1 MKCIAIYCAPLY
13 TTDRPTHRVIR
24 ASVKQQRHQDTVALV
39 QVQQPV
45 VVRGEL
51 GQRAVH
57 GDGGGPVAGAAR
69 LEEGSHLETNRG
81 VSVMNMTGWE

>member
-1 MKCIAIYCAPLY
+1 MQ
-13 TTDRPTHRVIR
+13 
-24 ASVKQQRHQDTVALV
+24 QQRHQDTVALV

-57 GDGGGPVAGAAR
+57 GDGGGPVARAAR
-69 LEEGSHLETNRG
+69 LEEGSHLAYNGTLSTSPCSRANNTAYLETNRG
-81 VSVMNMTGWE
+81 VSVMNVMGRE